1 MKEKNLHIIQKQVVH
16 LTVSPRENGLAVQQR
31 FERLLEEEL
40 LPRLEPV
47 FDRLAGPDVWIELDR
62 LELDLGRL
70 DPGAPPADWLEK
82 TYRAYVAALEEQVQ
96 KYPEDKRRSSSDNIR
111 RALVFFLQEG
121 YLPWWASGLDLEAAV
136 RESLPMMAASILKVL
151 NEPKARRR
159 WVRQFG
165 DEIQELLWKEL
176 ANGSQ
181 DRGGTELQRPI
192 RLQQWRRLEAVRSG
206 RELRNLYWESVWQTL
221 QGAAGFAREQP
232 LNLIRRTLDSL
243 PGEAEKTHF
252 WQEIWRE
259 NFLPVEVRQFL
270 LDGLEADLP
279 LPFRDWR
286 RWMASRPRH
295 EQERIYGES
304 LRPVLE
310 REGAHEEKWL
320 RLLLH
325 HTLAAL
331 PAAEER
337 KALREKIRQ
346 DKQLTE
352 NLRTRLLSLLEQP
365 LQRAER
371 EQTVGDQRRE
381 RKEKSPAVYPRPR
394 ETGEAE
400 GIFVPLAG
408 VVLIH
413 PFLPAFFQRLDL
425 LEGERFGDEADRERA
440 LHLLYFLATGL
451 EHPAEQELVLLKLLC
466 GMDIDRP
473 VEKEL
478 DLTEKEKEEADQLL
492 RAVIQTWEVLAGSDP
507 NDLRGAF
514 FIREGKLQAGEMG
527 WKLTVDQQAY
537 DVLLNQLPWGLSPI
551 MHSWMGEMIWV
562 EWG

>member
-40 LPRLEPV
+40 LPHLEPV
-47 FDRLAGPDVWIELDR
+47 FDRLAGPDVWIELDK

-70 DPGAPPADWLEK
+70 DPGASSSDWLEK

-96 KYPEDKRRSSSDNIR
+96 KYPDDKRRSSSKNLR

-121 YLPWWASGLDLEAAV
+121 YLPWWAFGLDLETAV
-136 RESLPMMAASILKVL
+136 REQLSMMAASILRVL

-159 WVRQFG
+159 WVRQF
-165 DEIQELLWKEL
+165 DDDIQELLWKEMTK
-176 ANGSQ
+176 GSL
-181 DRGGTELQRPI
+181 DRGGAELQRPI
-192 RLQQWRRLEAVRSG
+192 RLQQWRRLETVRSG

-243 PGEAEKTHF
+243 PGEAEKTAF
-252 WQEIWRE
+252 WQEIWRPS
-259 NFLPVEVRQFL
+259 FLPADVRQLL
-270 LDGLEADLP
+270 LDRLEADLP

-286 RWMASRPRH
+286 RWLASRPSH

-310 REGAHEEKWL
+310 REGDHEEQWL
-320 RLLLH
+320 RLLLQN
-325 HTLAAL
+325 TLAAL

-346 DKQLTE
+346 DKQLTDD
-352 NLRTRLLSLLEQP
+352 LRMRLLSLLEQP
-365 LQRAER
+365 RQWIER
-371 EQTVGDQRRE
+371 EQTVGDQRRA
-381 RKEKSPAVYPRPR
+381 KKGKSPAVDPRSR
-394 ETGEAE
+394 ETGVVEA
-400 GIFVPLAG
+400 IFVPLAG
-408 VVLIH
+408 TVLLH

-425 LEGERFGDEADRERA
+425 LEEEQFQEEASRERA
-440 LHLLYFLATGL
+440 VHLLYFLATGL
-451 EHPAEQELVLLKLLC
+451 EHPAEHELVVLKLLC
-466 GMDIDRP
+466 GMEIDRP

-478 DLTEKEKEEADQLL
+478 DLTEKEKEAADQLL
-492 RAVIQTWEVLAGSDP
+492 RAVIQTWDVMAGSDP
-507 NDLRGAF
+507 NDLRGSF
-514 FIREGKLQAGEMG
+514 LIREGKLQTGEMG
-527 WKLTVDQQAY
+527 WKLTVEQQAY
-537 DVLLNQLPWGLSPI
+537 DILLNQLPWGVSPI
-551 MHSWMGEMIWV
+551 IHSWMETMIWV